1 MAKTINLKPMILVPF
16 VDVEPI
22 DGGAECPSTCGCS
35 AANGR
40 GAGGCCCGATSGC
53 GSGDDELL

>member
-22 DGGAECPSTCGCS
+22 QAACTHAGCDCS
-35 AANGR
+35 AAHGR
-40 GAGGCCCGATSGC
+40 GSGGGCCCGSTTGG
-53 GSGDDELL
+53 GSGADELL